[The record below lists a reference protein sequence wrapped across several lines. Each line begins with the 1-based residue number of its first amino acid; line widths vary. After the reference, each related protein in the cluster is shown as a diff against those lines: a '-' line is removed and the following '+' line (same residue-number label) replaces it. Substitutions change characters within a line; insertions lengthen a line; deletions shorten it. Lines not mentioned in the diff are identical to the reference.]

1 MIEQGDGRYADFLR
15 LDLCPK
21 CEAALTKQ
29 SDNGLRIDRECPVCN
44 LKIIEYRDKD
54 RGNG

>member
-21 CEAALTKQ
+21 CEAALTKRG
-29 SDNGLRIDRECPVCN
+29 DNGLRIDRECPVCD